1 MDQSMSIPAA
11 IAGTRSRAGLRVAIV
26 GAGFGGIGLAVLLRR
41 AGFTSL
47 TLFERGPAIGGTWRD
62 NTYPG
67 AACDVQ
73 SHLYSFSF
81 APRANWTQRYSGQ
94 AEILAYI
101 QSVAEAHGITPSV
114 RLNTP
119 VIGAAFD
126 DVRHVWRVETAA
138 GATEEFD
145 VFIPAVGQLSHPS
158 IPAFPGLNDFRGAAF
173 HSAAWDHG
181 VALAGRRVAMV
192 GSAASGVQIAPE
204 LAKAASHLDI
214 FQRTANWLVPR
225 NNAAFTERHH
235 SRFERIP
242 GYRLA
247 MRLYIYLYGEFL
259 FDAFRTGSWRNGL
272 LKRAATRHLDTQV
285 CDPAL
290 REKLRPA
297 FELGCKRLLFSDD
310 YYPCFNQPHVS
321 LVTEPIGRFEA
332 NGIRTKDG
340 ALHEA
345 DVVVFATGFDT
356 RNTLHKMAITGRDGL
371 DLQARWRAG
380 PEGYRGIGVPG
391 FPNMFL
397 LYGPNTNLGHN
408 SIIVMLEAQARY
420 IVKCLTHVVDRRLST
435 LEVREEA
442 NRRYNETLQQA
453 LGRMVWSTGCGSWY
467 VHDGKIT
474 TNWSGSTLAYRRL
487 MKAVDF
493 GDYIKA

>member
-1 MDQSMSIPAA
+1 MSLGSSVARR
-11 IAGTRSRAGLRVAIV
+11 GRAELRVAIV

-47 TLFERGPAIGGTWRD
+47 TLFERGAAVGGTWRD

-81 APRANWTQRYSGQ
+81 APRTRWSERYSGQ

-101 QSVAEAHGITPSV
+101 QSVADENGIMPRV
-114 RLNTP
+114 RLNTA
-119 VIGAAFD
+119 VVRAAFD
-126 DVRHVWRVETAA
+126 DVGHIWRVEASD
-138 GATEEFD
+138 GGVEEFD
-145 VFIPAVGQLSHPS
+145 VFIPAVGQLSHPA
-158 IPAFPGLNDFRGAAF
+158 IPAFSGLEDFKGAAF

-181 VALAGRRVAMV
+181 VTLEGRRVAMV

-204 LAKAASHLDI
+204 LAKIAGQLSI

-235 SRFERIP
+235 SRFERLP
-242 GYRLA
+242 FYRLA

-272 LKRAATRHLDTQV
+272 LKKAAVKHLETQV
-285 CDPAL
+285 RDPVL
-290 REKLRPA
+290 REKLRPT
-297 FELGCKRLLFSDD
+297 FELGCKRVLFSDD
-310 YYPCFNQPHVS
+310 YYPCFNLPHVG
-321 LVTEPIGRFEA
+321 LVTEPIERFEA
-332 NGIRTKDG
+332 QGIRTKDG
-340 ALHEA
+340 VLHEA
-345 DVVVFATGFDT
+345 DVIVFATGFNA
-356 RNTLHKMAITGRDGL
+356 RNTLHHVAITGRGGL
-371 DLQARWRAG
+371 DLQARWHGG

-420 IVKCLTHVVDRRLST
+420 IVRCLAHLVDAGLST

-442 NRRYNETLQQA
+442 NRGYNENLQQA
-453 LGRMVWSTGCGSWY
+453 LGKMVWSTGCGSWY

-487 MKAVDF
+487 MKSVDF
-493 GDYIKA
+493 RDYIEA

>member
-1 MDQSMSIPAA
+1 MDQPVSLPAA
-11 IAGTRSRAGLRVAIV
+11 PARVRSRAALRVAIL

-41 AGFTSL
+41 AGFTRL
-47 TLFERGPAIGGTWRD
+47 TIFERGPAVGGTWRD

-81 APRANWTQRYSGQ
+81 APRTNWSQRYSGQ

-101 QSVAEAHGITPSV
+101 QGVAEQNGVMPSV
-114 RLNTP
+114 RLNTE
-119 VIGAAFD
+119 VVGAVFD
-126 DVRHVWRVETAA
+126 DARQVWRVETSD

-145 VFIPAVGQLSHPS
+145 VFIPAVGQLSHPA
-158 IPAFPGLNDFRGAAF
+158 IPAFAGLEDFRGAAF

-204 LAKAASHLDI
+204 LTRIASHLDI

-235 SRFERIP
+235 SRFARLP
-242 GYRLA
+242 FYRLA

-272 LKRAATRHLDTQV
+272 LKKAATRHLETQV
-285 CDPAL
+285 SDPVL
-290 REKLRPA
+290 RDKLRPGFA
-297 FELGCKRLLFSDD
+297 IGCKRVLFSDD
-310 YYPCFNQPHVS
+310 FYPCFNHAHVS
-321 LVTEPIGRFEA
+321 LIADPIERFEA
-332 NGIRTKDG
+332 DGIRTMDG
-340 ALHEA
+340 VLHAA

-356 RNTLHKMAITGRDGL
+356 RNTLHRVAITGRGGV
-371 DLQARWRAG
+371 DLQARWRSG
-380 PEGYRGIGVPG
+380 PEAYRGIGVPG

-420 IVKCLTHVVDRRLST
+420 IVQCLAHLVDGGLNT
-435 LEVREEA
+435 LEVREDA

-453 LGRMVWSTGCGSWY
+453 LGKMVWSTGCGSWY

-487 MKAVDF
+487 MKSVDF
-493 GDYIKA
+493 GDFVEA